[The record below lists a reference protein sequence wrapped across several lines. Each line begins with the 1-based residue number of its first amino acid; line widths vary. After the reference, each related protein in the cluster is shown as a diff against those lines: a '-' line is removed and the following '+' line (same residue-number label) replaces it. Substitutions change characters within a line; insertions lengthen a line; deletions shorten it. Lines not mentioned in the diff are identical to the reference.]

1 MNIKKAKRQYI
12 KNHFLGYLTISQLK
26 EIAKEREI
34 LVYGDKAQILQCIS
48 LSENMNKLFRLNR

>member
-1 MNIKKAKRQYI
+1 MNIKKAKRQFI

-48 LSENMNKLFRLNR
+48 QSENMTKLFRLNR

>member
-1 MNIKKAKRQYI
+1 MNIKKAKRQFI